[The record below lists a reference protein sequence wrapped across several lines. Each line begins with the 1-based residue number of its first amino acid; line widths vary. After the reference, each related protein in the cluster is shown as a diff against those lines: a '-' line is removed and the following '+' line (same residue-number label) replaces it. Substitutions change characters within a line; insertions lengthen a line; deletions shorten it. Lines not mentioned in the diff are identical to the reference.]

1 MDYFLSVFLDVI
13 FPILLLMVIG
23 ILMQKKF
30 QFNIRALA
38 NLLTY
43 CFMPAAV
50 FLNLAQTELDVQL
63 LGQVL
68 LFLIIYTALMM
79 IVTGLLGKSL
89 QLDQK
94 QSAILKNS
102 IGLMN
107 SGNYGLPI
115 SQMLFQANPILSVQ
129 IIVLIFQNIL
139 TYTYGLYN
147 LISATK
153 SGLEIVIAMLRLP
166 VIHAMI
172 LGIIFNA
179 WSIPIP
185 TPLLTPIQYL
195 ADGFMAVALILL
207 GAQIALIKMSK
218 LNRVIIWGTIGRLL
232 VGPAVALAVIWT
244 LQIDGI
250 IAQSLL
256 IASALPT
263 SRNSATLA
271 LEHDVLQETAG
282 QIVLFTTLL
291 SAISVTFFIYLSTV
305 LF

>member
-1 MDYFLSVFLDVI
+1 
-13 FPILLLMVIG
+13 
-23 ILMQKKF
+23 
-30 QFNIRALA
+30 
-38 NLLTY
+38 
-43 CFMPAAV
+43 MPAAV

-68 LFLIIYTALMM
+68 VFLIIYTALMM

-115 SQMLFQANPILSVQ
+115 SQMLFQANPIGLSVQ

-172 LGIIFNA
+172 LGIIFNV
-179 WSIPIP
+179 WNIPIP
-185 TPLLTPIQYL
+185 TPLLTPIEYL

-207 GAQIALIKMSK
+207 GAQIASSK
-218 LNRVIIWGTIGRLL
+218 
-232 VGPAVALAVIWT
+232 
-244 LQIDGI
+244 
-250 IAQSLL
+250 
-256 IASALPT
+256 
-263 SRNSATLA
+263 
-271 LEHDVLQETAG
+271 
-282 QIVLFTTLL
+282 
-291 SAISVTFFIYLSTV
+291 
-305 LF
+305 